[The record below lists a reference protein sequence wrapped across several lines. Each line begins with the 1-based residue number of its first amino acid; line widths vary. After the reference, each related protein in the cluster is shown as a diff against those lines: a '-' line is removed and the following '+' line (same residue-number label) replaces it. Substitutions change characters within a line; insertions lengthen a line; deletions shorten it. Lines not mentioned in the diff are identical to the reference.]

1 VVDPFEIPKIYDPFI
16 EPAGETF
23 NIYTDQPSTLQAEP
37 IIDLEPMI
45 DLQSS
50 SEPLAEPETEE
61 QSEPVETSAT
71 DYVTSHE
78 AASLLGMNLNHLRQ
92 LTFQKKLHVAKREG
106 RRSLYSL
113 TAINE
118 YKEKQ
123 NAKP

>member
-1 VVDPFEIPKIYDPFI
+1 MVDPFEIPKIYDPFI

-37 IIDLEPMI
+37 III
-45 DLQSS
+45 DIQST

-61 QSEPVETSAT
+61 QSEQVETSAI
-71 DYVTSHE
+71 DYVTSQE

-118 YKEKQ
+118 YKEK

>member
-1 VVDPFEIPKIYDPFI
+1 MVDPFEIPKIVDPFD
-16 EPAGETF
+16 EPAGH
-23 NIYTDQPSTLQAEP
+23 NIYTDAPSKLHAEP
-37 IIDLEPMI
+37 SEEAEQP
-45 DLQSS
+45 

-61 QSEPVETSAT
+61 QSEPVEESAT
-71 DYVTSHE
+71 DYVTSQE

-92 LTFQKKLHVAKREG
+92 LTFQKKLHVARREG

>member
-1 VVDPFEIPKIYDPFI
+1 MVNPFEIPETTDPFD
-16 EPAGETF
+16 EPAGQTF
-23 NIYTDQPSTLQAEP
+23 NIYEDAPSKLHAEP
-37 IIDLEPMI
+37 SRDTE
-45 DLQSS
+45 QS

-61 QSEPVETSAT
+61 QSEPVDGLAINYITAQESAN
-71 DYVTSHE
+71 
-78 AASLLGMNLNHLRQ
+78 LLGMNLNHLRQ
-92 LTFQKKLHVAKREG
+92 LTFQKKLTVAKREG

>member
-1 VVDPFEIPKIYDPFI
+1 MVNPFEIPSPFD
-16 EPAGETF
+16 EPSGQTVST
-23 NIYTDQPSTLQAEP
+23 YRDQPSTLQAEP
-37 IIDLEPMI
+37 VWEPE
-45 DLQSS
+45 QP

-61 QSEPVETSAT
+61 QSELVEGSAI
-71 DYVTSHE
+71 DYVTSQE

-92 LTFQKKLHVAKREG
+92 LTFQKKLTVAKREG

>member
-1 VVDPFEIPKIYDPFI
+1 MVDPFEIPKIVDPFD
-16 EPAGETF
+16 EPAGQTF
-23 NIYTDQPSTLQAEP
+23 NIYADAPSKLHAEP
-37 IIDLEPMI
+37 SDEVEQP
-45 DLQSS
+45 

-61 QSEPVETSAT
+61 QSEQAETSAI
-71 DYVTSHE
+71 DYVTSQE

-92 LTFQKKLHVAKREG
+92 LTFQRKLTVARREG

-118 YKEKQ
+118 YKEK

>member
-1 VVDPFEIPKIYDPFI
+1 MVNPFEIPETVSPFD
-16 EPAGETF
+16 EPAGQTF

-61 QSEPVETSAT
+61 QSEPVEESAI
-71 DYVTSHE
+71 DYVTSQE
-78 AASLLGMNLNHLRQ
+78 AAGLLGMNLNHLRQ
-92 LTFQKKLHVAKREG
+92 LTFQKKLHVARREG

>member
-1 VVDPFEIPKIYDPFI
+1 VVDPFEIPKIVDPFD
-16 EPAGETF
+16 EPAGH
-23 NIYTDQPSTLQAEP
+23 NIYTDAPSKLHAEP
-37 IIDLEPMI
+37 SEKAELP
-45 DLQSS
+45 

-61 QSEPVETSAT
+61 ESEHVEESAI
-71 DYVTSHE
+71 DYVTSQE

-92 LTFQKKLHVAKREG
+92 LTFQKKLHVARREG

-113 TAINE
+113 TAIND

>member
-1 VVDPFEIPKIYDPFI
+1 MVDPFEIPKIVDPFD
-16 EPAGETF
+16 EPSGQTF

-37 IIDLEPMI
+37 IIDI
-45 DLQSS
+45 QST

-61 QSEPVETSAT
+61 QSEPLETSAI
-71 DYVTSHE
+71 DYVTSQE

-92 LTFQKKLHVAKREG
+92 LTFQKKLHVARREG